1 MKYTEYEN
9 TDNFLARAGES
20 LERQEAVNGLM
31 LGLSLQLRD
40 NKLFYGSQPLF
51 ATVGESN
58 AVDLIVL
65 MTPPYKLQIFAPHGT
80 EEKAL
85 EILARELHERRW
97 PVPGLLAEETTALSF
112 ADKWTRTTGKNF
124 EMGKKQ
130 RIYELREVRHP
141 VYPTGEFK
149 RVVPEDLELAREW
162 LAAFTKKPIF

>member
-40 NKLFYGSQPLF
+40 NKLFYSSQPLF

-85 EILARELHERRW
+85 EILAR
-97 PVPGLLAEETTALSF
+97 
-112 ADKWTRTTGKNF
+112 
-124 EMGKKQ
+124 
-130 RIYELREVRHP
+130 
-141 VYPTGEFK
+141 
-149 RVVPEDLELAREW
+149 
-162 LAAFTKKPIF
+162 